1 MSSRQVKAIFELLLE
16 VLKLQSEILRNEEQY
31 YVFVKNLLCQLLAM
45 DWHRKV
51 KYALLSLLLPSLS
64 TSTFLELQPDFIW
77 RCLSVIDNM
86 SILPRVSALLCQFL
100 EKRLL
105 ETVPQYRK
113 NKTQKGGKVESDG
126 GVSFSDLASPLQIR

>member
-1 MSSRQVKAIFELLLE
+1 
-16 VLKLQSEILRNEEQY
+16 
-31 YVFVKNLLCQLLAM
+31 M

-64 TSTFLELQPDFIW
+64 TSIILELQSDFIW
-77 RCLSVIDNM
+77 RCLSAMDNM

-100 EKRLL
+100 EKRLA

-113 NKTQKGGKVESDG
+113 NKTQKGGRVESEG
-126 GVSFSDLASPLQIR
+126 GVSLSLY